1 MFEREDRD
9 DDDIINT
16 EEVPKRAVNAKVQP
30 STYQML

>member
-16 EEVPKRAVNAKVQP
+16 EEVPKRAVNAKV
-30 STYQML
+30 